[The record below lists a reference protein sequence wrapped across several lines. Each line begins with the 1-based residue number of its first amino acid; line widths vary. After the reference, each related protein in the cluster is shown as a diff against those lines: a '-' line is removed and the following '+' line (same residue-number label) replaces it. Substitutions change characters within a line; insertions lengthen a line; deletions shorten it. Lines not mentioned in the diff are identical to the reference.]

1 MDRKVSSLAS
11 VSILETLSFLVLIA
25 MMLMNSE
32 TGVSVTGAIHGMLFL
47 WYAFLV
53 YRDHTELGWSK
64 GFVVLAIFTGPVGAV
79 IVLEKLRRD
88 GMLARS

>member
-1 MDRKVSSLAS
+1 VSSLAS
-11 VSILETLSFLVLIA
+11 VSLLETLSFLVLIA
-25 MMLMNSE
+25 MMLMHSE

-53 YRDHTELGWSK
+53 YRDHDDLGWTK
-64 GFVVLAIFTGPVGAV
+64 TFMVLAIFTGPVGAV

-88 GMLARS
+88 GLLART